1 MTAPETAA
9 DIYAVHRCPGAP
21 GPLSPHELRFDLFDL
36 GAIIIP
42 VLWMRKAVLQ
52 GTHPVISATLQGRR
66 RHFRGQRE
74 FPESS
79 SRGVNLARPQRV
91 VLNVH
96 GDPDP
101 QKAGR
106 DASLSPLPLPG
117 PEAQAQS

>member
-42 VLWMRKAVLQ
+42 VLWTRKATLQ

-79 SRGVNLARPQRV
+79 SWGVNLARPQRV

-101 QKAGR
+101 QKVGR
-106 DASLSPLPLPG
+106 EASLSPLPLPG